1 MWSASLVLAAATA
14 TRTSGSRPAAPGVRR
29 GAICRGV
36 LALSLAAAAAC
47 ANSDA
52 ERLLGVRRGS
62 VGVGTGAGGGGVV
75 TPPPG
80 VPGSLLVGRWTRI
93 IYFND
98 GLGNVASSR
107 TTWEFRADGSAQRVV
122 TTCNLTLGLCDSV
135 VDVGRWRV
143 EGTTTLVYSPSSPPG
158 QPEVRY
164 DFRFE
169 GQTLILGGVQF
180 LPASS

>member
-1 MWSASLVLAAATA
+1 
-14 TRTSGSRPAAPGVRR
+14 
-29 GAICRGV
+29 V

-47 ANSDA
+47 ANSES
-52 ERLLGVRRGS
+52 ERMLGVRRGS
-62 VGVGTGAGGGGVV
+62 IGMGAGGGLPA
-75 TPPPG
+75 TPAL
-80 VPGSLLVGRWTRI
+80 GSLVGRWTRI
-93 IYFND
+93 IFFND
-98 GLGNVASSR
+98 GVGNVVSSR

-122 TTCNLTLGLCDSV
+122 TTCNLTVGLCDSV